1 MKNKIFIKA
10 QPLTFLFAFTI
21 STVFLKK
28 LKQYKEIIAFSR
40 FTRFLDKARSHSGF
54 LKEILAERYDGI
66 VSLSLIKIEIYE
78 SIPLKKKNNF
88 FFSRIENRV
97 KILSVDKE

>member
-1 MKNKIFIKA
+1 MDSRTLYIRKLILLSRIK
-10 QPLTFLFAFTI
+10 
-21 STVFLKK
+21 K
-28 LKQYKEIIAFSR
+28 
-40 FTRFLDKARSHSGF
+40 
-54 LKEILAERYDGI
+54 RYDRI